1 MSKLRELIE
10 KGPKLCGSIKH
21 DHWSYIFLH
30 AFDKEV
36 SDKASVFAHKDGESI
51 ESRFEILNALHMA
64 GGVERPKVEYWISLL
79 KLCAY
84 SYAVHKGNV
93 ELEHRRNKLAG
104 LLSTEEGDNLEI
116 ASVMSVQEAS
126 TLTFWD

>member
-10 KGPKLCGSIKH
+10 KGPALCGAKKH
-21 DHWSYIFLH
+21 EHWSYVFLS

-36 SDKASVFAHKDGESI
+36 AEKGSVFSHRDGESI
-51 ESRFEILNALHMA
+51 ESRLEILNALHMA
-64 GGVERPKVEYWISLL
+64 NGSDSPKVEYWISLL

-84 SYAVHKGNV
+84 SYAVHKGDV
-93 ELEHRRNKLAG
+93 ELEQRRNKLAG
-104 LLSTEEGDNLEI
+104 LLATEESENLEI

-126 TLTFWD
+126 TLSTWF